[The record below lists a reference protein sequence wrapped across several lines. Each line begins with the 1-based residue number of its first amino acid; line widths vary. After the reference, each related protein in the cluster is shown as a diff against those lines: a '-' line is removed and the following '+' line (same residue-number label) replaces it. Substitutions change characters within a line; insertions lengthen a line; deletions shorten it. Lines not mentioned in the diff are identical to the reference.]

1 MIVQILTK
9 LSLVGDQFLKKYTI
23 IQFVKY
29 THFIIYP
36 ENYKIIFIFHFY
48 IKKMFNY
55 DLNYMQSLSWNK
67 YIGCRNILSTFLKF
81 STLCARSLCNPT
93 HFLGKSNYEKR
104 KKI

>member
-9 LSLVGDQFLKKYTI
+9 LSLIGDQFLKKYTTI

-48 IKKMFNY
+48 IKKCSIM
-55 DLNYMQSLSWNK
+55 
-67 YIGCRNILSTFLKF
+67 T
-81 STLCARSLCNPT
+81 
-93 HFLGKSNYEKR
+93 
-104 KKI
+104 

>member
-9 LSLVGDQFLKKYTI
+9 LVDDQFLKKYTTI

-29 THFIIYP
+29 ILFITYL

-55 DLNYMQSLSWNK
+55 DLNYMQSLS
-67 YIGCRNILSTFLKF
+67 
-81 STLCARSLCNPT
+81 
-93 HFLGKSNYEKR
+93 
-104 KKI
+104 

>member
-9 LSLVGDQFLKKYTI
+9 LVDDQFLKKYTTI
-23 IQFVKY
+23 IQFLKY

-55 DLNYMQSLSWNK
+55 DLNYMQSVE
-67 YIGCRNILSTFLKF
+67 LK
-81 STLCARSLCNPT
+81 SV
-93 HFLGKSNYEKR
+93 HWM
-104 KKI
+104 

>member
-9 LSLVGDQFLKKYTI
+9 LSLIGDQFLKKYTTI

-29 THFIIYP
+29 ILFITYL

-55 DLNYMQSLSWNK
+55 DLNYMQSLS
-67 YIGCRNILSTFLKF
+67 
-81 STLCARSLCNPT
+81 
-93 HFLGKSNYEKR
+93 
-104 KKI
+104 

>member
-55 DLNYMQSLSWNK
+55 DLNYMQSLS
-67 YIGCRNILSTFLKF
+67 
-81 STLCARSLCNPT
+81 
-93 HFLGKSNYEKR
+93 
-104 KKI
+104 